1 MPLSPPRQSLVP
13 SRTALYDRLRAA
25 GLHLALSAALAVAV
39 VAFVLL
45 GWYPPPMAG
54 LLGVDAILLIM
65 LGVDV
70 VLGPLFTLLVFD
82 RRKKRLGWDLA
93 TIAALQL
100 LALGYGL
107 HTLHEGRPAFV
118 VLVKDRFEVVS
129 PAELRA
135 EDRAQA
141 RGNRFARPDP
151 LRPRWVA
158 ARMPD
163 SAQERSAIQQE
174 VNQLQ
179 NEIGRT
185 VETTAFNGKKLLD
198 GSLQNARFQ
207 VGPADGQEISL
218 SISGA
223 QTPNVDLT
231 SFDGASSAITTL
243 DASLRS
249 VNDQRATLGATMN
262 RLQSTLGNI
271 DTNVDA
277 VLASRSRIQDA
288 DVASES
294 AERARQEVLARGTI
308 AILAQA
314 NIIPGVANR
323 LLGA

>member
-1 MPLSPPRQSLVP
+1 MINP
-13 SRTALYDRLRAA
+13 SRPSTGTTSAVRQGNDARSALQKTMERLATGLRINRAA
-25 GLHLALSAALAVAV
+25 DDAAGIAIAAQMTAELNGLFQASRNARDAMSVVQTAEGGLTEVGGMMDRMRTLAIQSAS
-39 VAFVLL
+39 
-45 GWYPPPMAG
+45 
-54 LLGVDAILLIM
+54 D
-65 LGVDV
+65 
-70 VLGPLFTLLVFD
+70 VLGP
-82 RRKKRLGWDLA
+82 
-93 TIAALQL
+93 
-100 LALGYGL
+100 
-107 HTLHEGRPAFV
+107 
-118 VLVKDRFEVVS
+118 
-129 PAELRA
+129 
-135 EDRAQA
+135 
-141 RGNRFARPDP
+141 
-151 LRPRWVA
+151 
-158 ARMPD
+158 
-163 SAQERSAIQQE
+163 QERSAIQQE

-185 VETTAFNGKKLLD
+185 VDTTAFNGKKLLN

-207 VGPADGQEISL
+207 VGPAAGQEISL

-294 AERARQEVLARGTI
+294 AKRARQEVLARGTI